1 MRFFAEFSPLREFRG
16 QPAQNDRRRV
26 VTFAVLPNYY
36 SDTASKM
43 DWFLFIAVLRMTILK
58 SGAPTQQDLNLV
70 VRKVKLREQISDATY
85 WQT

>member
-1 MRFFAEFSPLREFRG
+1 
-16 QPAQNDRRRV
+16 
-26 VTFAVLPNYY
+26 
-36 SDTASKM
+36 M